1 MRRANNSN
9 TSTSQQVFKGEVIDT
24 FPVRH
29 TIEPMMSSRTGSMM
43 VKNAMLQIGSDKC
56 LALTT
61 QSAMQNC
68 GMLAAMAD
76 HLGSVSPRGN
86 DHYQAMLDAYAQ
98 RAIEMIEGR

>member
-1 MRRANNSN
+1 MSKANSN
-9 TSTSQQVFKGEVIDT
+9 TSTNQQVFRGEVIET
-24 FPVRH
+24 FPRR

-86 DHYQAMLDAYAQ
+86 DHYQALLDAYAQ
-98 RAIEMIEGR
+98 KAIEMIGGR

>member
-1 MRRANNSN
+1 MSKANNSN
-9 TSTSQQVFKGEVIDT
+9 TSTSQQVFTGEVINAL
-24 FPVRH
+24 PVRR
-29 TIEPMMSSRTGSMM
+29 TIEPMMSSRTGNMM

-61 QSAMQNC
+61 QSAMMNC

-76 HLGSVSPRGN
+76 HLGGVSPRGN
-86 DHYQAMLDAYAQ
+86 DHYQALLDAYAQ